1 MYSVSLRFFIWGR
14 MAKKLSD
21 LIAEL
26 PDVVNV
32 TGDAEITAPVV
43 EADSD
48 LQPGGV
54 FVARPGLSV
63 DGHDF
68 IPRAIEK
75 GAAAIVGERDITD
88 LSVPY
93 VRVKNAQEAT
103 GFLAAA
109 YHDFPSR
116 KLVVIGVTG
125 TDGKTT
131 TSTLI
136 HSILQVATYK
146 KAGLIS
152 TVAAYIGDKTLDT
165 GFHVTTPSAPQIQAF
180 MAQMVEN
187 GLTHCVLEMTS
198 HGLAQGRLNGVD
210 IDVAV
215 MTNVTH
221 EHLDYHGS
229 FEAYRAAKGRMFEML
244 GKSYRKPNVP
254 KISVVNADDPQD
266 EFFASYPFDKILP
279 YGFKDAF
286 AHDILE
292 KAFSDPQFKMEN
304 VFLARDIVYKT
315 DGTYFNVPFGKTSTE
330 PPAIRE
336 IIQFKTQL
344 VGEFNVSNAL
354 AAIAATWLPFGIDNL
369 RMIQEGLWAVK
380 GIPGRMER
388 IDEGQNFTAI
398 VDFAHTPNALENAL
412 KAAKGMLQPGK
423 RLIAVFGSAGLRDR
437 EKRRMMAEVAA
448 RLADFSIFT
457 AEDPRTESLDAILE
471 IMAQGAISQG
481 GVEGKSFIRV
491 KDRGEALYQA
501 CQMAQAG
508 DIVMACGKGHEQSM
522 CFGKIEYPWDD
533 RDAMRAALKGQ
544 PLRTLPTA
552 TNEA

>member
-1 MYSVSLRFFIWGR
+1 MP
-14 MAKKLSD
+14 KKLSE
-21 LIAEL
+21 LIAHL
-26 PDVVNV
+26 PDVVWV
-32 TGDAEITAPVV
+32 MGDVEINAPVV

-54 FVARPGLSV
+54 FVARPGRST

-75 GAAAIVGERDITD
+75 GAAAIVGERDIRD
-88 LSVPY
+88 LPVPY
-93 VRVKNAQEAT
+93 VQVKNSQEAT

-109 YHDFPSR
+109 FHDFPSR
-116 KLVVIGVTG
+116 KLVLIGVTG

-136 HSILQVATYK
+136 HSILQVATEG

-152 TVAAYIGDKTLDT
+152 TVNAVLGDTVADT
-165 GFHVTTPSAPQIQAF
+165 GLHVTTPGAPQVQELLAR
-180 MAQMVEN
+180 MAAN

-244 GKSYRKPNVP
+244 SKSYKKPKQSKYGVINGDDPNADYFSAICESQGLFPHTYGLKDQDYFHAVQIEHSSRSMKFKVFQNTDDTAFKVASITSVLVGDFNVMNITAAVTTASLLNVP
-254 KISVVNADDPQD
+254 YPQ
-266 EFFASYPFDKILP
+266 I
-279 YGFKDAF
+279 
-286 AHDILE
+286 E
-292 KAFSDPQFKMEN
+292 K
-304 VFLARDIVYKT
+304 
-315 DGTYFNVPFGKTSTE
+315 G
-330 PPAIRE
+330 
-336 IIQFKTQL
+336 
-344 VGEFNVSNAL
+344 
-354 AAIAATWLPFGIDNL
+354 IA
-369 RMIQEGLWAVK
+369 EVK
-380 GIPGRMER
+380 AIPGRMER

-412 KAAKGMLQPGK
+412 KAAKSMLPEGK

-437 EKRRMMAEVAA
+437 EKRRMMAEVSA
-448 RLADFSIFT
+448 RTADFTVLT
-457 AEDPRTESLDAILE
+457 AEDPRTESLDGILE
-471 IMAQGAISQG
+471 LMAQGCISQG
-481 GVEGKSFIRV
+481 GVEGKTFIRV
-491 KDRGEALYQA
+491 PDRGEALFRA
-501 CQMAQAG
+501 CQMAEAG
-508 DIVMACGKGHEQSM
+508 DIVIACGKGHEQSM
-522 CFGKIEYPWDD
+522 CFGTIEYAWDD
-533 RDAMRAALKGQ
+533 RDGLRAALHGT

-552 TNEA
+552 LQKD